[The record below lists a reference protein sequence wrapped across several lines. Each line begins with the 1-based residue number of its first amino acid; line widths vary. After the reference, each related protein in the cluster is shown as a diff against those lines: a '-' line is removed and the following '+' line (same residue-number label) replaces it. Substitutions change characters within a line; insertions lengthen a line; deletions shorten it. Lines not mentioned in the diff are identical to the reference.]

1 VKGSDLM
8 KAVLT
13 DGPFDE
19 PGWVFERKLDGIRC
33 LAIKDGDAVTLLSRN
48 DLPLNGRYP
57 EIVTA
62 LERQKGSFAVDGEV
76 VAFDGERTSF
86 GRLARRGH
94 EAVDVFYFVFDAL
107 GLDGEDLRALPLLE
121 RKARLRDGL
130 RFADPI
136 RFEDVLDGGTGEQLF
151 QEACRR
157 GWEGLIAK
165 RVDSPYSG
173 RRSKDWLKVK
183 CGLEQELV
191 IGGYTEP
198 KGTRTGFGA
207 LLLGVYEG
215 SDLVYAG
222 KVGTGFD
229 RATIR
234 ELMERMQPLRRDSSP
249 FAGEDAPRLR
259 TTWLDPQLVAQVG
272 FTEWTSDGRLRH
284 PRFVGLREDKPA
296 RDVVREIGASR

>member
-1 VKGSDLM
+1 M

-13 DGPFDE
+13 DGPFDA

-33 LAIKDGDAVTLLSRN
+33 LAIKDGSRVTLLSRN

-57 EIVTA
+57 ELVTA
-62 LERQKGSFAVDGEV
+62 LERQKPSFAIDGEV

-94 EAVDVFYFVFDAL
+94 EAVQVFYFVFDIL
-107 GLDGEDLRALPLLE
+107 SLDGEDLRPLPLLE
-121 RKARLRDGL
+121 RKARLSDAL
-130 RFADPI
+130 RFDDPV
-136 RFEDVLDGGTGEQLF
+136 RFEDVLAGGTGEQLYA
-151 QEACRR
+151 EACRR

-183 CGLEQELV
+183 CGFEQELV

-229 RATIR
+229 RATIG
-234 ELMERMQPLRRDSSP
+234 ELMERMQPLRRASSP
-249 FAGEDAPRLR
+249 FAGDDAPRLR
-259 TTWLDPQLVAQVG
+259 TTWLDPKLVAQVG
-272 FTEWTSDGRLRH
+272 FTEWTADGRLRH

-296 RDVVREIGASR
+296 AEVVREAGAAR